1 MKNTDV
7 HFPSSKHIPLPGH
20 VLDDLGLEVEAVLME
35 QVRLPLSVLRV
46 RPLAVEA
53 LEPDLEVDRADVP
66 LEVRLVLGG
75 LVAALAAQPAHAGL
89 EL

>member
-1 MKNTDV
+1 
-7 HFPSSKHIPLPGH
+7 
-20 VLDDLGLEVEAVLME
+20 ME

-53 LEPDLEVDRADVP
+53 LEPNLEVDRADVP

-75 LVAALAAQPAHAGL
+75 LVAALAAKPAHAGL